1 MKYPFNKTPL
11 SEFPFNS
18 RVFENE
24 ILGST
29 AANYVLVAFRP
40 GQALQA
46 SELNEIQENYYK
58 DLTLHS
64 ILMRN
69 WIGVTG
75 SNFGPSWTGAVPL
88 QTTSCS
94 LDNSTTTTTIT
105 VKKDW
110 YLIDDSGF
118 KFWIYNNQELQQSN
132 PEQFTGIIIETEYV
146 TPTEDL
152 NLNDNSG
159 GSIGS
164 AIPGADRYQIN
175 ITGITTGST
184 LTAPNIK
191 IFAKN
196 DNGTHKYL
204 NGVNIPT
211 GN

>member
-1 MKYPFNKTPL
+1 MKYPFSKTPL

-58 DLTLHS
+58 NLTLHS

-69 WIGVTG
+69 WIGAAG
-75 SNFGPSWTGAVPL
+75 SDFGPSWFGSVPL
-88 QTTSCS
+88 QISSCNIS
-94 LDNSTTTTTIT
+94 SNSIT

-110 YLIDDSGF
+110 YLIDDSGL
-118 KFWIYNNQELQQSN
+118 KFWVYNNEDRTITATSN
-132 PEQFTGIIIETEYV
+132 NYIGLEIQTGYI
-146 TPTEDL
+146 TPSQDP

-159 GSIGS
+159 GVVGS

-175 ITGITTGST
+175 IVGISQGTTFASSS
-184 LTAPNIK
+184 PIK
-191 IFAKN
+191 TIAQN
-196 DNGTHKYL
+196 VNGTYKYI
-204 NGVNIPT
+204 NGVQIP
-211 GN
+211 GA

>member
-75 SNFGPSWTGAVPL
+75 SSFGPSWTGAVPL
-88 QTTSCS
+88 QTTSC
-94 LDNSTTTTTIT
+94 TTQNDTLS
-105 VKKDW
+105 VGKDW

-118 KFWIYNNQELQQSN
+118 KFWIYNNEPRSASASN
-132 PEQFTGIIIETEYV
+132 NHFIALEITTNYV
-146 TPTEDL
+146 TPAQDS

-184 LTAPNIK
+184 LSGSNVK
-191 IFAKN
+191 IFAKKES
-196 DNGTHKYL
+196 DSYKYL
-204 NGVNIPT
+204 NGVAVPGT
-211 GN
+211 